1 MDPQSLAF
9 TPNQNNDVWRLSTAM
24 KTLQE
29 TQQEH
34 ADRLLRLERQ
44 RDDDARM
51 KSVWGPASPFPGV
64 LSGTSQHG
72 MLRRLNLPDT
82 ATNKTFKGPV
92 HTTVDFANFDDDQSN
107 SMVRSLHLDAD
118 EEPRRFGASR
128 ANSVRFDDSAKPG
141 QWGHASRSSVDL
153 PSRAGSS
160 WGPLGGG
167 HTLFER
173 SQSHKSDGKSSI
185 GQAAASS
192 RANSLMLD
200 TSSQPYTPAAE
211 EPPSLAPGLLL
222 LGSVP
227 SIIRCWLTDNFKHD
241 TLLYAAICTGSYK
254 SYLDSRMI
262 DMLGLSRQVCQDLS
276 GDRKIKLS
284 VYLPEAVPLPA
295 SSRSSTPSSQLPL
308 ISVDFTV
315 MERSTKHI
323 DSKAIQ
329 IFIGSDTLRAHSC
342 DVLFSSNTVTMFD
355 DDRTKLSIPLVRP
368 ENDETF
374 KGLFCTT
381 STPTSSR
388 SRPGL
393 THDAR
398 SESYD
403 LPNGDENLPPHS
415 TLPTP
420 AAAPEHVQP
429 QRHIDDS
436 SPHTA
441 SSRPVPARDSDATP
455 IPQQPQPP
463 QKHDRVTF
471 DPITTSSEPPRDTTT
486 DDSPPS
492 ATTPLTA
499 RTPSSLA
506 TWGSWRRDGA
516 AAGTSDPSSSLRN
529 GIGGSLSRPNRDQGI
544 KVLKP
549 ARTISRGTGNG
560 TASPLPASP
569 GGGGQSRFFD
579 DGKRRGGGD
588 VGESTGQGLPPQA
601 RRSLSGDS
609 ARGMALGRD
618 SGRDTREY
626 AAANAA
632 APKPSRVNPIGGASA
647 FGWLNSGAK

>member
-1 MDPQSLAF
+1 
-9 TPNQNNDVWRLSTAM
+9 M
-24 KTLQE
+24 K
-29 TQQEH
+29 
-34 ADRLLRLERQ
+34 
-44 RDDDARM
+44 
-51 KSVWGPASPFPGV
+51 
-64 LSGTSQHG
+64 
-72 MLRRLNLPDT
+72 LNCT
-82 ATNKTFKGPV
+82 ATNQICKGPV

-153 PSRAGSS
+153 PLRAGSS

-167 HTLFER
+167 HTMFER

-241 TLLYAAICTGSYK
+241 TLLYAAVCTGSYK

-262 DMLGLSRQVCQDLS
+262 DLLGLSRQVCQDLS

-315 MERSTKHI
+315 MERSTKHT

-388 SRPGL
+388 TRPGL
-393 THDAR
+393 THDTR

-403 LPNGDENLPPHS
+403 LTNGDENVRPPS
-415 TLPTP
+415 AAPTP
-420 AAAPEHVQP
+420 SARPEHVQS
-429 QRHIDDS
+429 QQVMDDS
-436 SPHTA
+436 SQYTA
-441 SSRPVPARDSDATP
+441 PSRPLPSHDIDATP
-455 IPQQPQPP
+455 TPQPP
-463 QKHDRVTF
+463 PKHDRVTF
-471 DPITTSSEPPRDTTT
+471 DPITTTSEPPRDLTT
-486 DDSPPS
+486 DDSPSS

-506 TWGSWRRDGA
+506 TWGSWRRDG
-516 AAGTSDPSSSLRN
+516 TSDTSSSLRN
-529 GIGGSLSRPNRDQGI
+529 GSGGSLSRPNRDQGI

-549 ARTISRGTGNG
+549 ARTISRSTGNG

-579 DGKRRGGGD
+579 DGKRRAGGD
-588 VGESTGQGLPPQA
+588 AAEPAGSGQGVPQA

-618 SGRDTREY
+618 SGRDTREPSGLGT
-626 AAANAA
+626 AATNA
-632 APKPSRVNPIGGASA
+632 APKPRGLNPIGGASA
-647 FGWLNSGAK
+647 FGWLNSGAGAK